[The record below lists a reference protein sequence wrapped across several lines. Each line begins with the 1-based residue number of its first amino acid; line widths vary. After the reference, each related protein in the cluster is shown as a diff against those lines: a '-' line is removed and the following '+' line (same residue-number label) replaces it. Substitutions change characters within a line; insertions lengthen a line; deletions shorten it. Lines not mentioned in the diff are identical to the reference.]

1 MKNNEK
7 IIDLE
12 LDADGTFKPKLD
24 KTRNKHIEKKNVKGR
39 KVSIAKNRVEKV
51 GFNPLEILISQG
63 ISQLERETR
72 RLIRGL
78 FR

>member
-1 MKNNEK
+1 MKNNER

-24 KTRNKHIEKKNVKGR
+24 KTRNKYIEKKNVKGR
-39 KVSIAKNRVEKV
+39 KVSIAKNHVEKV